1 MNPVPLRGWPYGD
14 KRSPRQLLESLGVNA
29 DTPEQ
34 TARTLPFAAGDATCG
49 CENELQAVVM
59 GSAEDVDLPRRIRES
74 NYFHNIIKRCRRGDV
89 SCRAVSGLENWLDDN
104 PRQVWENSWVRVKY
118 DLLSEKAREI
128 WETDLLRQ
136 KSDPNSGRRGDAERY
151 ELNGKGGKLIRIP
164 VSYLLKLALVD
175 VVGSQPGLSQELVKQ
190 GLRLAEHFLSDNTSP
205 ETYSF
210 YTANLTR
217 QNGMGRAVSD
227 ETSLRYLLTQLLTQY
242 SEDSLGLRES
252 GQRVSAYFAPHP
264 PVRQKKLNE
273 CISDAFYR
281 ELFMNPC
288 LSGWDKGEE
297 KKQYMH
303 LCHQVLSRA
312 QFNALGRL
320 KEAGIILN
328 GLVVPPGASNISLA
342 NNGTHISLGS
352 RMMDRALKDET
363 SGFGPAHEK
372 YLGDLVTK
380 VTEHFLPLFV
390 GTYSAAPFRL
400 GFADFHPELVL
411 NFLPFELDYT
421 HLRMIWRRWR
431 KKAQLKVRPFGFRLT
446 PFGPAWLDK
455 PLARLFRLKGD
466 YIPDY
471 RLIDY
476 MVAVMSTDK
485 SPALDGSLGNHER
498 LKHDLG
504 NLGVFDPRMPLYM
517 LFRQRLYGQN
527 GFSGFEGRHYSL
539 FEGLEKD
546 LAPAAELQCLV
557 TSLAYKLIAT
567 GKVTHA
573 HIPDDPECESER
585 RQVFFGAAVGL
596 PTFFVREDT
605 DNYFLRE
612 ILEQTRES
620 RPSRRYHGYVRVKH
634 REYRLA
640 LARYIQREAREL
652 IQSQGLETTLEE
664 LFWRLEKPGERSA
677 AGRLTRGLLDKLN
690 LRDPLDIPAEQFN
703 RAAEDYFREDLRRK
717 HLDESW
723 SVFMR
728 CLGRGEGLSF
738 GPLGQSPQTFAKAVR
753 PALQNGLASRE
764 EIVKT
769 INLLLGVI
777 FRQGGLA
784 PAGNEAI
791 NLETG
796 VGHGDDSLSPIHRSA

>member
-1 MNPVPLRGWPYGD
+1 MNPVPLWGWPYGD
-14 KRSPRQLLESLGVNA
+14 KRSPSRLLENLGVRTG
-29 DTPEQ
+29 TPEQ
-34 TARTLPFAAGDATCG
+34 TARTLPFADGDAICG
-49 CENELQAVVM
+49 CENELQAVVI
-59 GSAEDVDLPRRIRES
+59 GSAEDVDLPRRILES

-89 SCRAVSGLENWLDDN
+89 SCRVVSGLENWLEDN
-104 PRQVWENSWVRVKY
+104 PRQVWENSWVRLRHE
-118 DLLSEKAREI
+118 LLSPGAQRV
-128 WETDLLRQ
+128 WETDLLAQR
-136 KSDPNSGRRGDAERY
+136 SDPDSGRRSDAKRY
-151 ELNGKGGKLIRIP
+151 ELEGRNGKLIRIP

-175 VVGSQPGLSQELVKQ
+175 VIGSQPDLPPEFKNRGLA
-190 GLRLAEHFLSDNTSP
+190 LAEHFLSDNTSP

-227 ETSLRYLLTQLLTQY
+227 ETCLRYLLTQLLTQY
-242 SEDSLGLRES
+242 SEECLGLKES

-288 LSGWDKGEE
+288 LSGWDRGED
-297 KKQYMH
+297 KKNYMH

-352 RMMDRALKDET
+352 RMMDRALKDEA

-380 VTEHFLPLFV
+380 ITEHFLPLFV
-390 GTYSAAPFRL
+390 GNYSAAPFRL
-400 GFADFHPELVL
+400 GFADFQPELAL

-421 HLRMIWRRWR
+421 HLRMLWRRWR
-431 KKAQLKVRPFGFRLT
+431 KKAHLKVRPFGFRLT
-446 PFGPAWLDK
+446 PFGPSWLDK
-455 PLARLFRLKGD
+455 PLAGLFRLKGD
-466 YIPDY
+466 YLPDY

-504 NLGVFDPRMPLYM
+504 RLGVFDPRMPLYM
-517 LFRQRLYGQN
+517 LFRQRLFNLN

-546 LAPAAELQCLV
+546 LAPAAELQCLI
-557 TSLAYKLIAT
+557 TSLAYKLIAV
-567 GKVTHA
+567 GKVNHA

-596 PTFFVREDT
+596 PTFFVRQDT
-605 DNYFLRE
+605 GNCFLRE
-612 ILEQTRES
+612 ILERTKEC

-640 LARYIQREAREL
+640 LAGYLRSEAREL
-652 IQSQGLETTLEE
+652 IESQGLENTMDD
-664 LFWRLEKPGERSA
+664 LFRRLENPEQLTA
-677 AGRLTRGLLDKLN
+677 AGRITNGLLDKLN
-690 LRDPLDIPAEQFN
+690 LRDPLDMPAEQFN
-703 RAAEDYFREDLRRK
+703 RAAEDYYRKDLRRK
-717 HLDESW
+717 HFDESW
-723 SVFMR
+723 RVFLR
-728 CLGRGEGLSF
+728 CLTQAKGLSR
-738 GPLGQSPQTFAKAVR
+738 GPLEKSPEEFAKAVR
-753 PALQNGLASRE
+753 PALQNGRASRD

-769 INLLLGVI
+769 INLLLGVVS
-777 FRQGGLA
+777 RQGNQA
-784 PAGNEAI
+784 PAGIEEI
-791 NLETG
+791 HLGTG
-796 VGHGDDSLSPIHRSA
+796 VSHDDGLSPIHRSA

>member
-1 MNPVPLRGWPYGD
+1 MTPVPLRGWPYGD
-14 KRSPRQLLESLGVNA
+14 KRSPRQLLESLGV
-29 DTPEQ
+29 DTGTPEQ
-34 TARTLPFAAGDATCG
+34 TARTLPFAGGDATCG
-49 CENELQAVVM
+49 CENELQAVVI

-89 SCRAVSGLENWLDDN
+89 SCRVVSGLEDWLEDN
-104 PRQVWENSWVRVKY
+104 PRLVWENSWVRLRHE
-118 DLLSEKAREI
+118 LLSPIARQV
-128 WETDLLRQ
+128 WETDLLTQ
-136 KSDPNSGRRGDAERY
+136 KSDPASGRRSDAERY
-151 ELNGKGGKLIRIP
+151 ELNGKDGRVIRIP

-175 VVGSQPGLSQELVKQ
+175 VMGSQPDLAPEFRNRGLAM
-190 GLRLAEHFLSDNTSP
+190 AEHFLSDNTSP

-210 YTANLTR
+210 YTANLTKE
-217 QNGMGRAVSD
+217 NGMGRAVSD
-227 ETSLRYLLTQLLTQY
+227 ETCLRYLLTQLLTQY
-242 SEDSLGLRES
+242 SEESLGLKES

-264 PVRQKKLNE
+264 PIRQKKLNE

-328 GLVVPPGASNISLA
+328 GLVVPPSASNISLA

-352 RMMDRALKDET
+352 KMLDRAYRDET

-380 VTEHFLPLFV
+380 ITEHFLPLFV

-431 KKAQLKVRPFGFRLT
+431 KKAHLKVRPFGFRLT
-446 PFGPAWLDK
+446 PFGPSWLDK
-455 PLARLFRLKGD
+455 PLAGLFRLKGD

-476 MVAVMSTDK
+476 MVAVMSTDR

-504 NLGVFDPRMPLYM
+504 HLGMFDSRMPLYM
-517 LFRQRLYGQN
+517 LFRQRLFDQN
-527 GFSGFEGRHYSL
+527 GFSGFEGRYYSL
-539 FEGLEKD
+539 FESLEND
-546 LAPAAELQCLV
+546 LGPASELQCLI

-567 GKVTHA
+567 GRVTHA

-605 DNYFLRE
+605 GNYFLRE
-612 ILEQTRES
+612 ILDHTKES
-620 RPSRRYHGYVRVKH
+620 RPSRRYHGFVRIKH

-640 LARYIQREAREL
+640 VARYLQKEAREL
-652 IQSQGLETTLEE
+652 IESQGLEETMTDLFRRLEE
-664 LFWRLEKPGERSA
+664 PEETSA
-677 AGRLTRGLLDKLN
+677 AGRITRGLIDKLN
-690 LRDPLDIPAEQFN
+690 ARDPLDTPAEQFN
-703 RAAEDYFREDLRRK
+703 RAAEDYYRDDLRRR

-723 SVFMR
+723 AAFMR
-728 CLGRGEGLSF
+728 CLAGSGGLSF
-738 GPLGQSPQTFAKAVR
+738 GPSAQSPQEFANAVR
-753 PALQNGLASRE
+753 PALQNGRASKE

-769 INLLLGVI
+769 INLLVGVI
-777 FRQGGLA
+777 SLQGNKA
-784 PAGNEAI
+784 PAGNKEI
-791 NLETG
+791 FLGTG
-796 VGHGDDSLSPIHRSA
+796 VSHGDSLSPIHRSA